1 MFRVGLLVPSSNTVM
16 EPEFYRMAPAGV
28 SVHSARIRL
37 TEFTHEALVKTL
49 DDVQR
54 EAELLSSAHVEVM
67 VYGCSTCA
75 IIGGVD
81 WEQVLVD
88 QIKFNTGVR
97 VVTVNLAMVEAI
109 RALGGGRVGVVTPYT
124 DTLNRLK
131 RRYLEAHGLT
141 VSSIRGLGLSDAMRI
156 GAVDEKAIMPLVE
169 EAARGADVILIGCS
183 SIPVIHLIERVES
196 ETGVPVVTSNQAG
209 FWAAIR
215 GSGIRAAEG
224 YGGLMRLP

>member
-16 EPEFYRMAPAGV
+16 EPEFYRMAPQGV
-28 SVHSARIRL
+28 SVHSARIKL
-37 TEFTHEALVKTL
+37 TEFTHDALMKSL
-49 DDVQR
+49 DGVQR
-54 EAELLSSAHVEVM
+54 EAELLSSARVDVM

-124 DTLNRLK
+124 ETLNRLK

-141 VSSIRGLGLSDAMRI
+141 VSSISGLGLSDALRI
-156 GAVDEKAIMPLVE
+156 GAVEEESIMPLVE
-169 EAARGADVILIGCS
+169 KAASDADVILIGCS
-183 SIPVIHLIERVES
+183 SISVVHLIDRVES
-196 ETGVPVVTSNQAG
+196 KTGVPVVTSNQAG
-209 FWAAIR
+209 FWAALR
-215 GSGIRAAEG
+215 GSGIGAVDG
-224 YGGLMRLP
+224 YGRLMRLP

>member
-1 MFRVGLLVPSSNTVM
+1 M

-37 TEFTHEALVKTL
+37 TEFTHDALMKSL

-54 EAELLSSAHVEVM
+54 EAELLSSAHVDVM

-75 IIGGVD
+75 IIGSVD
-81 WEQVLVD
+81 WEQVLLD

-131 RRYLEAHGLT
+131 RKYLEAHGLT
-141 VSSIRGLGLSDAMRI
+141 VSSIRGLGLSDAFRI
-156 GAVDEKAIMPLVE
+156 GAVDEGAIMPLVQ
-169 EAARGADVILIGCS
+169 EAAREADVILIGCS
-183 SIPVIHLIERVES
+183 SISVVHLIERIES

-215 GSGIRAAEG
+215 GSGFRAADG
-224 YGGLMRLP
+224 YGGLMGLP